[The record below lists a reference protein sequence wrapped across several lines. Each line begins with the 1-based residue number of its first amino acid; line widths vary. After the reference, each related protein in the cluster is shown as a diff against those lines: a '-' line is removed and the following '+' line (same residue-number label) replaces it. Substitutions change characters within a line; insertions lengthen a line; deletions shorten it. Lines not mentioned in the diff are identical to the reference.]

1 MNYIISESQKNTVS
15 KNFISILKTKD
26 MYDTLGMFKIP
37 AQFLDKVL
45 GKNVLNFVDCV
56 DYNYFYFYYFFRT
69 DLIKKSYEDE
79 FYKIQ
84 VGISS
89 HDMTTD
95 FSITEKSTNNSMTG
109 YATPYYEGECN
120 LPIDI
125 EYFQPN
131 SDQLNE
137 FGLSLFF
144 EKTLPKKFDS
154 FSSMFEFFSVYYFK
168 FLINAC
174 RPLFIEYRDQY
185 ED

>member
-1 MNYIISESQKNTVS
+1 MNYIISESQNNRLSKIFIKSLKN
-15 KNFISILKTKD
+15 KD
-26 MYDTLGMFKIP
+26 MYLTLDLFKIP
-37 AQFLDKVL
+37 PQFLDKVL
-45 GKNVLNFVDCV
+45 GEEVLYFLDCE
-56 DYNYFYFYYFFRT
+56 DYYFLYFYYFKTT

-84 VGISS
+84 VEISS

-95 FSITEKSTNNSMTG
+95 FSITEKSTNNRMTG
-109 YATPYYEGECN
+109 YATPYYDGECN

-125 EYFQPN
+125 EYFEPN
-131 SDQLNE
+131 SDQSNE
-137 FGLSLFF
+137 LSLFLTK

-174 RPLFIEYRDQY
+174 RPLFIEYRD
-185 ED
+185 